1 MKKTRLMR
9 IKKEFEITH
18 SYEYDKRLERKK
30 NLFFFSIERLL
41 ETKVKDEGLGD
52 IITQCF
58 LKYFSKGNPE
68 EIPYQEEQ
76 EPEESTD
83 SENSDHLLFF
93 FFYFF
98 LYFLL

>member
-1 MKKTRLMR
+1 M
-9 IKKEFEITH
+9 
-18 SYEYDKRLERKK
+18 
-30 NLFFFSIERLL
+30 

-76 EPEESTD
+76 ELEESTD

-93 FFYFF
+93 FLISFCIFCYNC
-98 LYFLL
+98 YDNYTC